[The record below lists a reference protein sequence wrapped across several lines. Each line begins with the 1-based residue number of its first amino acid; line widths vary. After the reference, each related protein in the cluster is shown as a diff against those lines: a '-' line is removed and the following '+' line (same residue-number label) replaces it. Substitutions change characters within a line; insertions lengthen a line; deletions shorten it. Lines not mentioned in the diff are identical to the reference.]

1 MKEIL
6 YTVIPWACGDLLIA
20 GPEGALS
27 RLDFLRGRSE
37 AELLLPL
44 GGQCKVRKA
53 PDFLPEVQE
62 QLRRYLA
69 GERVEWRVPLDLP
82 YGTAFQRSV
91 WQELRQIP
99 WGQTRT
105 YSEVAARLGKPQAM
119 RAVGGANGA
128 NPVAIIIPCHRVVA
142 AQGRLGGY
150 SGGLEIKRA
159 LLQLEGITL

>member
-6 YTVIPWACGDLLIA
+6 YTIIPWASGDILIA

-27 RLDFLRGRSE
+27 RLGFMRGRSE
-37 AELLLPL
+37 AELLLPF
-44 GGQCKVRKA
+44 GGQCTVRKA
-53 PDFLPEVQE
+53 PGFLPEVQE

-69 GERVEWRVPLDLP
+69 GERVEWRVKIELP

-91 WQELRQIP
+91 WQELQRIP
-99 WGQTRT
+99 WGQTST
-105 YSEVAARLGKPQAM
+105 YGELAARLGKPQAM

-142 AQGRLGGY
+142 AHGRLGGY
-150 SGGLEIKRA
+150 SGGLEVKRA
-159 LLQLEGITL
+159 LLHLEGIAL